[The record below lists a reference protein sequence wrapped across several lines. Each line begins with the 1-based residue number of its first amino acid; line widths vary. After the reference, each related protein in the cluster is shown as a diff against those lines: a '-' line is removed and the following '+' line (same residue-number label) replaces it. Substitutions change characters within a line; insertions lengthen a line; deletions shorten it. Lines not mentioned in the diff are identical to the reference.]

1 MTRLKPARSSLFLIE
16 LIIAILFFS
25 AGSAVCVRAFAQAHL
40 MSQAASDLSFASAQ
54 VSSAAS
60 VIRYTDG
67 SPEAVSVYLPGAAAV
82 NTDGV
87 TGASGSDDPA
97 ALSDGQTCAVYYD
110 SSRQPCSREEAAY
123 TLLIHTSQE
132 GIRTDA
138 RLSMTGPDGT
148 VIYELDLRY
157 PSEHTGTEGGS
168 AHES

>member
-1 MTRLKPARSSLFLIE
+1 MTL
-16 LIIAILFFS
+16 
-25 AGSAVCVRAFAQAHL
+25 
-40 MSQAASDLSFASAQ
+40 
-54 VSSAAS
+54 
-60 VIRYTDG
+60 
-67 SPEAVSVYLPGAAAV
+67 
-82 NTDGV
+82 
-87 TGASGSDDPA
+87 
-97 ALSDGQTCAVYYD
+97 QTCAVYYD